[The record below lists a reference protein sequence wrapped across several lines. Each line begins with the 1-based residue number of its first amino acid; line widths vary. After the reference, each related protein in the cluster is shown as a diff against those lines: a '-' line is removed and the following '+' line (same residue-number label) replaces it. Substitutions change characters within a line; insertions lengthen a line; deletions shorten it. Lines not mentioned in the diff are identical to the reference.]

1 MLFVLLRLLFCV
13 LLSLLTAPAVALLG
27 VLMGLLMRLLMRL
40 LLGMLLAVL
49 LRLVGVGLH
58 LHLSRTHLLLAR
70 RSLAGWAG
78 LCCSWLMALLC
89 LRWAE

>member
-1 MLFVLLRLLFCV
+1 MLFVLLQLLFCV
-13 LLSLLTAPAVALLG
+13 LLSLLTALADALLG
-27 VLMGLLMRLLMRL
+27 VLVGLLMRLLMGL
-40 LLGMLLAVL
+40 LMGMLLAML
-49 LRLVGVGLH
+49 LRLVGVGLL

-89 LRWAE
+89 LRWTE